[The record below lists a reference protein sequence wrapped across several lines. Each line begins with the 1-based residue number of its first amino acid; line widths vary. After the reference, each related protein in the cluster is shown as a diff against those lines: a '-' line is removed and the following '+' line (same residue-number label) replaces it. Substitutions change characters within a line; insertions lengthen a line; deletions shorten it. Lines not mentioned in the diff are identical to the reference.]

1 MPFLAQAAPEGDTM
15 SAGQIAAPHGRV
27 RGPLVITL
35 VVGAFAIGVLTG
47 FGVPRT
53 FGSGSQAAAA
63 HGPAAQARTFTGVA
77 DNNMSD
83 AARRAIH
90 GPAAQ
95 ARTFTGVADNNMS
108 DAARRA
114 IYGPAAQA
122 RTFTGVADNNMS
134 EAARRAIYG
143 PAAAESASAASR
155 KAFHLTKTCV
165 VVSSVKNQCEVTS
178 STFGAI
184 PAGTLITYN
193 TSAGPT
199 AFVATISVK
208 NGSATGQCD
217 ILAAIN
223 DAANAGSCVFE
234 SGIGRLTQFHLTVA
248 VTRSTT
254 ADWNPWFWD
263 GTYWFGGSD

>member
-1 MPFLAQAAPEGDTM
+1 ML
-15 SAGQIAAPHGRV
+15 AGQNPAPHGRLRPIV
-27 RGPLVITL
+27 TAA
-35 VVGAFAIGVLTG
+35 VVGAFAVGTLIGFSL
-47 FGVPRT
+47 PRSVSG
-53 FGSGSQAAAA
+53 GSHLDGAARS
-63 HGPAAQARTFTGVA
+63 AAQARTFAGVA

-83 AARRAIH
+83 AARRAIN

-95 ARTFTGVADNNMS
+95 ARTFAGVADNNMS

-114 IYGPAAQA
+114 IYGPAAA
-122 RTFTGVADNNMS
+122 K
-134 EAARRAIYG
+134 
-143 PAAAESASAASR
+143 SASAASR

-184 PAGTLITYN
+184 PMGTLITYD

-199 AFVATISVK
+199 AFVATITVK
-208 NGSATGQCD
+208 NGSATGHCD

-223 DAANAGSCVFE
+223 DATKTGTCIFE
-234 SGIGRLTQFHLTVA
+234 SGIGRLAQFHLTVA

-254 ADWNPWFWD
+254 TDWNPWFWD